1 MYISVRERALR
12 YAAAVKEPAVEMS
25 IADAR
30 AHMADVINAAAVR
43 GRTTY
48 LTSRGRRVAAVV
60 PLSVAEGAE
69 EADREGPASPTTT

>member
-1 MYISVRERALR
+1 M
-12 YAAAVKEPAVEMS
+12 KEPAVEMS

-30 AHMADVINAAAVR
+30 AHMADVINAAAIR

-60 PLSVAEGAE
+60 PLPVAEAAE
-69 EADREGPASPTTT
+69 QRHDEPEKS